1 LQEDW
6 EIAHAFE
13 VTGTPSA
20 LVVQLDGT
28 IGSPVVGGS
37 EAISAL
43 LSRAVEEPFQLPVFP
58 AAQGEPR
65 PNCGKVHPTNHDVQQ
80 AMPAGPKVGK
90 PAPSIKLPDL
100 NGGTVEL
107 GDFRG
112 EKTLVLF
119 WNPGYGFCQQM
130 LPELKE
136 WEVSPPEEA
145 AKLLVVSAGTEEANE
160 AMELSSPVVLD
171 QRFSIGRAFG
181 AGVTPSAVLIDEEG
195 KISSEVAVGAQAVL
209 ALAKAEKT
217 GAS

>member
-1 LQEDW
+1 
-6 EIAHAFE
+6 
-13 VTGTPSA
+13 
-20 LVVQLDGT
+20 
-28 IGSPVVGGS
+28 
-37 EAISAL
+37 
-43 LSRAVEEPFQLPVFP
+43 
-58 AAQGEPR
+58 
-65 PNCGKVHPTNHDVQQ
+65 
-80 AMPAGPKVGK
+80 
-90 PAPSIKLPDL
+90 
-100 NGGTVEL
+100 
-107 GDFRG
+107 
-112 EKTLVLF
+112 
-119 WNPGYGFCQQM
+119 M